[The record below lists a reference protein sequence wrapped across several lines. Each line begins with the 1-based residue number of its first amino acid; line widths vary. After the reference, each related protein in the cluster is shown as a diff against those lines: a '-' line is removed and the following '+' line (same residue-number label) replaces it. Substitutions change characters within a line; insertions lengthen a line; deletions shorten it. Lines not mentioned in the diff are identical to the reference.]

1 MGSTRARSAFPSIA
15 SICVLCLAPALAIAP
30 VVAFGQG
37 GQAGKSKANEGAPAA
52 ASGSFAQAC
61 AQGNAKYAA
70 RDFPAAIASY
80 RSAIELDPKNPLG
93 YYLLG
98 EAQLAAANI
107 AEAEASWNRA
117 LTQSSDKDSA
127 MRARI
132 LFVLADLKER
142 QWKWDDAKAAWQ
154 AYLDYLGRFPN
165 AGGFASSAHS
175 RQQVIDAMLKQDKA
189 YEVVRKRIAET
200 KDGGVFTDLSKS
212 P

>member
-1 MGSTRARSAFPSIA
+1 MRFESPRFI
-15 SICVLCLAPALAIAP
+15 VCLTCLFCALVIAP
-30 VVAFGQG
+30 VVALGQG
-37 GQAGKSKANEGAPAA
+37 GGAKAKDEIPSS
-52 ASGSFAQAC
+52 ASGKYSLQC
-61 AQGNAKYAA
+61 AQGNAKYGS
-70 RDFPAAIASY
+70 RDFQGAIALY
-80 RSAIELDPKNPLG
+80 RSAIELDPKNPLA

-98 EAQLAAANI
+98 EGQLAAGNI

-117 LTQSSDKDSA
+117 LTASSDKDPA

-142 QWKWDDAKAAWQ
+142 QWKWDDAKVAWQ
-154 AYLDYLGRFPN
+154 AYLDYTNRFPN
-165 AGGFASSAHS
+165 AGAFPASARS

-189 YEVVRKRIAET
+189 YEIVRKRIAET

>member
-1 MGSTRARSAFPSIA
+1 MR
-15 SICVLCLAPALAIAP
+15 LAPSRLAVPLICLMGLAFALAVAP
-30 VVAFGQG
+30 VIARGQG
-37 GQAGKSKANEGAPAA
+37 SQGGSKGQEASAGSPGKY
-52 ASGSFAQAC
+52 AQVC
-61 AQGNAKYAA
+61 AQGNAKYGA
-70 RDFPAAIASY
+70 RDFPGAIALY
-80 RSAIELDPKNPLG
+80 RSAIELDPKDPLG

-98 EAQLAAANI
+98 EAQLGAGNI

-117 LTQSSDKDSA
+117 LASASDKDPA
-127 MRARI
+127 MRARV

-154 AYLDYLGRFPN
+154 AYLDYTGRFPN
-165 AGGFASSAHS
+165 ATAFAASARS
-175 RQQVIDAMLKQDKA
+175 RQQVIDTMLKQDKA